1 MTQIRKLTDAIVLR
15 LKQTA
20 QLADVRFVRA
30 YASERVEQPIRG
42 MLAVVGINQTERRRG
57 CIGGFLSSAVR
68 GELYAGEAEIRVYTM
83 GENGGDGLTETV
95 GELLACLYE
104 ADSEQVI
111 TEAAASPVAF
121 DMDLSAFYRTVTFRL
136 AYAAETEARYGG

>member
-30 YASERVEQPIRG
+30 YASERVEQPVRG

-68 GELYAGEAEIRVYTM
+68 GELYV

>member
-30 YASERVEQPIRG
+30 YASERVEQPVRG

-83 GENGGDGLTETV
+83 GENGGNGLTETV

-121 DMDLSAFYRTVTFRL
+121 DMDLSAFYRTVTFRM

>member
-30 YASERVEQPIRG
+30 YASERVEQPVRG

-57 CIGGFLSSAVR
+57 CIGVFLSSAVR

-83 GENGGDGLTETV
+83 GENGGNGLTETV